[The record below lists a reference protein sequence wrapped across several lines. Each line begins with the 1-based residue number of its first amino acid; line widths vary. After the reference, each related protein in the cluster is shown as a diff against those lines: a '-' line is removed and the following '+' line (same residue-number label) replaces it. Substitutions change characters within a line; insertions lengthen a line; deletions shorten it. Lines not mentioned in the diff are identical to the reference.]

1 MSPDARKAYL
11 VFRAGGERFGLA
23 VDRVQGAARARQIV
37 PLPGA
42 PPEYAGVTFI
52 RGEPLGVLD
61 AGRALGCR
69 PEALVRKGGTGG
81 GFLVILEGE
90 RHALLVDRIESVEEI
105 PVEELTPASAKS
117 GTVRGIV
124 SSGESALRIVSVD
137 EVLGGGRR

>member
-1 MSPDARKAYL
+1 MSPGAGEAYL
-11 VFRAGGERFGLA
+11 VFRAGDERFGLA
-23 VDRVQGAARARQIV
+23 VDEVQGVARARQIV

-42 PPEYAGVTFI
+42 PPEYAGVTFV

-61 AGRALGCR
+61 AVRALGSGR
-69 PEALVRKGGTGG
+69 DVAVRKGGTGR

-105 PVEELTPASAKS
+105 PDQEMPSVSAES

-124 SSGESALRIVSVD
+124 SPGESAMRIVSVD
-137 EVLGGGRR
+137 EVLGRGRR